1 MMNAADVRA
10 AARRAAI
17 ALADARAARAARAAA
32 VAPPVCDCYVG
43 KCPVDAGYGVPA
55 GRACARYDGIY
66 AA

>member
-1 MMNAADVRA
+1 MMNAAAARA
-10 AARRAAI
+10 AARAAAI
-17 ALADARAARAARAAA
+17 ALADARAAA

>member
-1 MMNAADVRA
+1 MMNAHDVRA

-17 ALADARAARAARAAA
+17 ALADARAARRAAI
-32 VAPPVCDCYVG
+32 APPVCDCYVG
-43 KCPVDAGYGVPA
+43 QCPLNAGYDVPA